1 MLKWKPISP
10 FVQKEF
16 EHYES
21 LRPVY
26 ISEGHY
32 LNQFLWE
39 NYYHTKYAT
48 DDLALY
54 LSLILHGHHGMFA
67 PLCREEDAVTV
78 FHRMEKVFRQSWEE
92 PVRLYNIDSR
102 MVEILQEAG
111 CLANYEI
118 EPDRDSYDYLYDAD
132 KLRTLSGKAMHKKK
146 NLLNG
151 FVKQYE
157 GHFEYET
164 LGTEHI
170 KEIEEFHQKWLD
182 ERRIYDK
189 YNCIDEEEDGIYR
202 LFGNC
207 HSIACKMGG
216 VRIDG
221 ELKAYT
227 IGSYVPNIRCAIIHI
242 EKADVNYRGL
252 YNYINQQFILH
263 EFPDAVVVN
272 REDDLG
278 QENLRKAKLSYRPL
292 RLEEKFALRE
302 IDLNIKEKE
311 IIL

>member
-1 MLKWKPISP
+1 MFDWKPVSP
-10 FVQKEF
+10 FVQKDF
-16 EHYES
+16 AKYEA

-39 NYYHTKYAT
+39 NYYQTRFAM
-48 DDLALY
+48 DEQALY
-54 LSLILHGHHGMFA
+54 LAIQLREHHGAFA
-67 PLCREEDAVTV
+67 PLCREEDLPAV
-78 FHRMEKVFRQSWEE
+78 FHKLEDQFHHQWNE
-92 PVRLYNIDSR
+92 PARFYNIDTC
-102 MVEILQEAG
+102 MVKILEQEG
-111 CLANYEI
+111 CLADYEI
-118 EPDRDSYDYLYDAD
+118 SPDRDSFDYLYDAD

-151 FVKQYE
+151 FMREYE

-164 LGTEHI
+164 LGTKHI
-170 KEIEEFHQKWLD
+170 EEIEAFHRKWLD
-182 ERRIYDK
+182 EQRINDK
-189 YNCIDEEEDGIYR
+189 YHCLDDEEDGIYR

-207 HSIACKMGG
+207 HSIECKMGG

-227 IGSYVPNIRCAIIHI
+227 IGSYVPHLKLAIVHI
-242 EKADVNYRGL
+242 EKADVAYHGL

-263 EFPDAVVVN
+263 EFPEAEIVN

-278 QENLRKAKLSYRPL
+278 QENLRQAKLSYRPL
-292 RLEEKFALRE
+292 RLEEKFSLV
-302 IDLNIKEKE
+302 EK
-311 IIL
+311 